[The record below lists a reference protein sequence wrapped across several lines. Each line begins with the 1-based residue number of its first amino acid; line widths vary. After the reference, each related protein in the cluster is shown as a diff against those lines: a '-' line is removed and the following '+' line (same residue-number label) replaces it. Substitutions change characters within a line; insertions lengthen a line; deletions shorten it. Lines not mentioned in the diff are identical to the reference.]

1 MSSMKNDKAMILT
14 KKVSG
19 IYLFN
24 LSLYRERKRKVLKSM
39 LKTSWL
45 PASRPV
51 LNRSFKRLEML
62 SGISTETSTIKSPTK
77 SSVLCVKK
85 WISDTQ
91 KMSYKI
97 FTHTWT
103 LMVEELSAIMSSQ
116 SSLMRSAWAL
126 ILTQTNSRKE
136 MKWMFFTKI
145 NNFSTKRGLRA
156 RINPKSWT
164 CTSRSRNAAAS
175 N

>member
-14 KKVSG
+14 KKVSD
-19 IYLFN
+19 IFLFYLF
-24 LSLYRERKRKVLKSM
+24 LYRERKRKVLKSM

-45 PASRPV
+45 PTSQPV
-51 LNRSFKRLEML
+51 LTRSFKRLEML
-62 SGISTETSTIKSPTK
+62 SDISTETSTIKSHTK

-85 WISDTQ
+85 WICVIQ
-91 KMSYKI
+91 KTSYKI

-103 LMVEELSAIMSSQ
+103 LMVEELSATMSSQ

-136 MKWMFFTKI
+136 MKWMSFTKI
-145 NNFSTKRGLRA
+145 NNFLIKRGLRA
-156 RINPKSWT
+156 KINPKSST